1 MMYVR
6 YGTTTTF
13 SHYIVHS
20 TVLPS
25 QDGSNQE
32 RTCDETNKARLHT
45 RTTSCLW
52 SRVKIKA
59 NKQVTS
65 PRSELDQ
72 GETQRETAGRLISF
86 WPLLLGVVS
95 FFFLFLATSGWVCAI
110 SILWVSRFF
119 RQLLSAPTTIMADYG
134 GAYPRR
140 SLFNLADLD
149 STPPVEELS
158 LGLSSLTIVPSIDP
172 SASSW
177 TAGGMGG
184 VAPISAATRRWS
196 AFLAQRPGGGY
207 WCPPVLSTPSP
218 GLPLRR
224 SRWEVCCVGG
234 GLRQVRTCRQEGMCG
249 RIGTPLAL
257 VS

>member
-1 MMYVR
+1 M
-6 YGTTTTF
+6 T
-13 SHYIVHS
+13 
-20 TVLPS
+20 
-25 QDGSNQE
+25 D
-32 RTCDETNKARLHT
+32 
-45 RTTSCLW
+45 
-52 SRVKIKA
+52 KIKLVKCYFLRVFA
-59 NKQVTS
+59 
-65 PRSELDQ
+65 PHWLAPHHQ
-72 GETQRETAGRLISF
+72 GETQQETAGRLISF

-110 SILWVSRFF
+110 SIRWVSRFF

-184 VAPISAATRRWS
+184 VAPISAATWASRG
-196 AFLAQRPGGGY
+196 QRSCLSGRGGGIG
-207 WCPPVLSTPSP
+207 VLQSYRPC
-218 GLPLRR
+218 L
-224 SRWEVCCVGG
+224 
-234 GLRQVRTCRQEGMCG
+234 
-249 RIGTPLAL
+249 
-257 VS
+257 